1 MSVAAAGIET
11 AAPVLSH
18 RPWWRGKI
26 VQTAGIVALMYLA
39 YRAWALEYPWP
50 LG

>member
-1 MSVAAAGIET
+1 MTTVAADALAT
-11 AAPVLSH
+11 TPTLAH

-39 YRAWALEYPWP
+39 YRLWEA
-50 LG
+50 